1 MLLLKIKIFVEYA
14 LRYSSLV
21 CCGFFEDTKACSL
34 GAFHIPSPSVLLF
47 HLAFEL
53 HNSRI

>member
-21 CCGFFEDTKACSL
+21 CCGFFEDTEACSL
-34 GAFHIPSPSVLLF
+34 GAFHIPFVLLF